1 MATVTRFPFISY
13 LRSETT
19 MHIQHVRGGELRHSV
34 PAAGF
39 WFSPRTAVLAEI
51 PVGDREQAMVLHART
66 ADFQD
71 VAIQATATYRV
82 TEPAVAAS
90 RFEFDI
96 DPVTGQW
103 RATPL
108 EVVGGLLTE
117 IVQQPAVAL
126 ATTMDLRRILSD
138 GVVQIRDAVAAALDL
153 DERLGQ
159 RGIAVVDFR
168 VIAVRTAAEV
178 EKALATQTRESI
190 QQDADRATFERRALA
205 VERERAIAENEM
217 QNQIE
222 LAKREEQ
229 LVNQRGQNGRLSA
242 TEQAAADRIAAESS
256 AERVRIAGEAH
267 AMEVRTVGEAEGAA
281 QAASLAAFR
290 DVDHQT
296 LLALALRDLA
306 RNLPE
311 ITNLTVTPDLLT
323 DALRRFAVSA

>member
-1 MATVTRFPFISY
+1 
-13 LRSETT
+13 
-19 MHIQHVRGGELRHSV
+19 
-34 PAAGF
+34 
-39 WFSPRTAVLAEI
+39 
-51 PVGDREQAMVLHART
+51 MVLHART

-71 VAIQATATYRV
+71 VAVQATATYRV
-82 TEPAVAAS
+82 TDPATAAG

-117 IVQQPAVAL
+117 IVQQPALAL
-126 ATTMDLRRILSD
+126 AATMDLRRVLAD
-138 GVVQIRDAVAAALDL
+138 GVVRIRDAVTAALAVD
-153 DERLGQ
+153 DRLGQ
-159 RGIAVVDFR
+159 RGLAVVDFR
-168 VIAVRTAAEV
+168 VTAIRTAAEV
-178 EKALATQTRESI
+178 EKALATQTRESV

-229 LVNQRGQNGRLSA
+229 LVNQRGQNGRLAA
-242 TEQAAADRIAAESS
+242 TEQAAADRIAAES
-256 AERVRIAGEAH
+256 AAQRVRIAGEAH
-267 AMEVRTVGEAEGAA
+267 ADEVRIVGEADAAA

-290 DVDHQT
+290 DVDHET

-306 RNLPE
+306 KNLPE

-323 DALRRFAVSA
+323 EALGRFAGRG

>member
-13 LRSETT
+13 LRSDTT
-19 MHIQHVRGGELRHSV
+19 MHIQHVRGGELRHSGA
-34 PAAGF
+34 AAGF
-39 WFSPRTAVLAEI
+39 WFSPRTAVLAEVPI
-51 PVGDREQAMVLHART
+51 GDREQAMVLHART

-71 VAIQATATYRV
+71 VAVQATATYRV
-82 TEPAVAAS
+82 TDPATAAG

-117 IVQQPAVAL
+117 IVQQPALAL
-126 ATTMDLRRILSD
+126 AATMDLRRILAD
-138 GVVQIRDAVAAALDL
+138 GVVRIRDAVTAALAVDDL
-153 DERLGQ
+153 
-159 RGIAVVDFR
+159 R
-168 VIAVRTAAEV
+168 VTAIRTAADV
-178 EKALATQTRESI
+178 EKALATQTRESV

-229 LVNQRGQNGRLSA
+229 LVNQRGQNGRLAA
-242 TEQAAADRIAAESS
+242 TEQAAADRIAAES
-256 AERVRIAGEAH
+256 AAQRVRIAGEAH
-267 AMEVRTVGEAEGAA
+267 ADEVRIVGEADAAA

-290 DVDHQT
+290 DIDHET

-306 RNLPE
+306 KNLPE

-323 DALRRFAVSA
+323 EALGRFAGRA